1 MAPLVYFVFWY
12 IRCVMSLFKFIF
24 LCVRRYFQIFYK
36 VVRNFILRTTVNG
49 NSNS

>member
-24 LCVRRYFQIFYK
+24 FCALEDIFKYFIRLLGTLFYVR
-36 VVRNFILRTTVNG
+36 L
-49 NSNS
+49 